1 MTEIGKERGWPRMT
15 RGSFDAQRNS
25 QGALL
30 VGDPE
35 EVVRRSL
42 GIVIVL
48 QVVFPG
54 SDFYDEPSLITSC
67 KRSHASDEKSKI
79 RGVAP
84 CTS

>member
-35 EVVRRSL
+35 EVVEKIIRHSKAL
-42 GIVIVL
+42 AAS
-48 QVVFPG
+48 PG
-54 SDFYDEPSLITSC
+54 SLL
-67 KRSHASDEKSKI
+67 
-79 RGVAP
+79 
-84 CTS
+84 